1 MYDVYICGFRTFDNT
16 LMQNIEGMTCGVRY
30 VRALVLILMV
40 THKVL
45 MQARHPCVEAMD
57 DMSFIPND
65 VVLKREDS
73 NLQII
78 TGPNMGGKSTYIR
91 QVLLL
96 LSQRI

>member
-1 MYDVYICGFRTFDNT
+1 
-16 LMQNIEGMTCGVRY
+16 

-65 VVLKREDS
+65 VVLKRTSS
-73 NLQII
+73 NSVI
-78 TGPNMGGKSTYIR
+78 TNIGDVYKKVLKRPVAKDGPINSDN
-91 QVLLL
+91 LE
-96 LSQRI
+96 